1 MENKD
6 ELKEIDI
13 KNCICY
19 YLGDIKFQ
27 DRDIEFSDILLGK
40 KSYKENYKNILVYN
54 ISYKTSTGAKPLRIR
69 FNKTDGFV
77 KTCNGFRCL
86 VLFDYSYCDKI
97 CDKIRYLISNK
108 KWYYKQYQS

>member
-69 FNKTDGFV
+69 FNKTDGLLKPV
-77 KTCNGFRCL
+77 MDL
-86 VLFDYSYCDKI
+86 DVQY
-97 CDKIRYLISNK
+97 YLITVIVIK
-108 KWYYKQYQS
+108 FVIRLDIL